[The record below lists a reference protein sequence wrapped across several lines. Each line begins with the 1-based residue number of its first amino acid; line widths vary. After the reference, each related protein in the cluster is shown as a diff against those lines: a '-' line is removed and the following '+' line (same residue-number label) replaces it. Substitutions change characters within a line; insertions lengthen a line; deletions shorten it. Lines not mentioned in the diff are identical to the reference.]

1 MKIIFSLIIIIITF
15 FVLWPVTI
23 RNDGVPER
31 AQVKASLPAEPLAL
45 AEFKRRLLEAGR
57 DLSQHGVYI
66 ETLDSTQPMAAFNP
80 DAHFNPASVTKL
92 ATSLAAL
99 DKLGAQYRFR
109 TELRADGAIDARTG
123 ELQGDLILV
132 SGGDPSFSIQNARE
146 VGDGLRRLGVRR
158 VNGSLVVSGAFS
170 CNHNSQT
177 DISAG
182 VFRRNSRLPIR
193 EATRYISRASEA
205 SPGQLLLT
213 VESDTLIHILQQQNA
228 HSVNSMADLL
238 GDYIGGPEAIRKFL
252 VERLRLPE
260 SAAYF
265 THASGLDVN
274 RLTPRATVQI
284 LRALLNHLAEQG
296 YAPETIMPVAGIDA
310 GTLRGRFADDEFAG
324 SVVAKTGTLHDTDG
338 GVAALAGIAYTRAH
352 GPLVFAIYDMAES
365 HNVMRLRRMQ
375 DEFLK
380 NLIAEFGGPAPLAHH
395 VEDAL
400 DWRPQ
405 SRLIFAQP
413 GRP

>member
-1 MKIIFSLIIIIITF
+1 MKILLSLIII
-15 FVLWPVTI
+15 LLLALLPVTI
-23 RNDGVPER
+23 RDGTRLER
-31 AQVKASLPAEPLAL
+31 ADVKASLPAEPLAL
-45 AEFKRRLLEAGR
+45 AEFKRRLSEAGR

-66 ETLDSTQPMAAFNP
+66 ETLDGAQPLAAFNP

-99 DKLGAQYRFR
+99 DKLGAQHRFR
-109 TELRADGAIDARTG
+109 TELRADGTIDARTG

-146 VGDGLRRLGVRR
+146 VGDGLRRLGLRR
-158 VNGSLVVSGAFS
+158 VSGSLVVIGAFS

-177 DISAG
+177 DVSAG
-182 VFRRNSRLPIR
+182 VFRRNSRLPIHD
-193 EATRYISRASEA
+193 ATRYASSA
-205 SPGQLLLT
+205 AGTAPGRLLLT

-228 HSVNSMADLL
+228 HSVNAMADLL
-238 GDYIGGPEAIRKFL
+238 GDSIGGPEAIRKFL
-252 VERLRLPE
+252 VERLGLPE

-265 THASGLDVN
+265 TSASGLDVN
-274 RLTPRATVQI
+274 RLTPRATVQM
-284 LRALLNHLAEQG
+284 LRALVHYLAEQG
-296 YAPETIMPVAGIDA
+296 YPPEAVMPVAGVDA
-310 GTLRGRFADDEFAG
+310 GTLRGRFADDEFEG
-324 SVVAKTGTLHDTDG
+324 SVVAKTGTLHETDG
-338 GVAALAGIAYTRAH
+338 GVAALAGIAYTRAR

-380 NLIAEFGGPAPLAHH
+380 SLIEELGGPAPLTHH

-400 DWRPQ
+400 DWRPE